1 MSYSVYLTIYTY
13 DINTHRRTP
22 SSNRQIKRKHHCPKR
37 HETHSTQM
45 SYHWNSNSSMLTCES
60 DSLIF
65 TPRGCCRITPSSD
78 GRVRLNEWMWSSSL
92 QVSRMGVILFVG
104 NSCRNGWEQRGEGRN
119 FANHWQNTHPTNLKP
134 KRPPQTEIQ
143 LPLVCSWVS
152 SSRYCFASHTDLFV
166 LQTVSFRHRK
176 QFFTVLV

>member
-1 MSYSVYLTIYTY
+1 
-13 DINTHRRTP
+13 
-22 SSNRQIKRKHHCPKR
+22 
-37 HETHSTQM
+37 M
-45 SYHWNSNSSMLTCES
+45 SYHWNSNSSKLTCES

-92 QVSRMGVILFVG
+92 PVSRMDVILFVG

-134 KRPPQTEIQ
+134 KRPPQTKIQ
-143 LPLVCSWVS
+143 SQPVCSQVS
-152 SSRYCFASHTDLFV
+152 SCRYCFASHTCLFV
-166 LQTVSFRHRK
+166 FQTVSCWQRQQLSLFCLK
-176 QFFTVLV
+176 IELGIWKVLLQ

>member
-1 MSYSVYLTIYTY
+1 MKSAQQTT
-13 DINTHRRTP
+13 
-22 SSNRQIKRKHHCPKR
+22 
-37 HETHSTQM
+37 
-45 SYHWNSNSSMLTCES
+45 TCHITENQNQASWHVES
-60 DSLIF
+60 DSFFF
-65 TPRGCCRITPSSD
+65 TPRGFCRDSPSSD
-78 GRVRLNEWMWSSSL
+78 GWVRLNEWMWSSSFGKL
-92 QVSRMGVILFVG
+92 ATNGCNPLRWKKKIGEI
-104 NSCRNGWEQRGEGRN
+104 GWEQRGEGRN